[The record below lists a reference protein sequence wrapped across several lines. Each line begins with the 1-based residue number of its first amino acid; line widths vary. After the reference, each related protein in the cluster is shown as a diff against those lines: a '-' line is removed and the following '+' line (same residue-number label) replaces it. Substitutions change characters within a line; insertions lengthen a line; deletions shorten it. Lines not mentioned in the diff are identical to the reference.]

1 MPSRR
6 SLLLTA
12 RALPLAGLLPP
23 VARAAWADSGDDAW
37 PDIREAL
44 FADRPI
50 GDGAGIIALE
60 APKRAQDA
68 AIVPI
73 SVTAQMPQTE
83 ARYIAAVHLIVDKNP
98 APLVGV
104 FRFTVDSGSA
114 SFATRVRVNEYTNIR
129 AIAELNDG
137 ALVMAETFV
146 KAAGGCSAPALKDA
160 EQALANLGKMK
171 LKQTEPVVLDRPN
184 EAQLLISH
192 PNFSGMQFDQIS
204 RNYIPAH
211 FVQAIEVRYGD
222 RLVLAVEGNISLSED
237 PSIHFHYVPHEAG
250 TLSVAVTDSDGL
262 KFSQAWPV
270 TPVPAS

>member
-1 MPSRR
+1 MTSRR
-6 SLLLTA
+6 ALLLSA
-12 RALPLAGLLPP
+12 ALLPLVP
-23 VARAAWADSGDDAW
+23 RAVPADSADDPW
-37 PDIREAL
+37 SDIREAL
-44 FADRPI
+44 FAGKTI
-50 GDGAGIIALE
+50 GAGDGIIALE
-60 APKRAQDA
+60 APKRAHDA

-73 SVTAQMPQTE
+73 SVTAEIPQTE
-83 ARYIAAVHLIVDKNP
+83 QRYIAAVHLIVDKNP
-98 APLVGV
+98 APVVGV

-137 ALVMAETFV
+137 SLVMAETFV

-160 EQALANLGKMK
+160 EQALARLGKMK
-171 LKQTEPVVLDRPN
+171 LNQAGPVVLDRPN

-211 FVQAIEVRYGD
+211 FVQNIKVSYGD

-237 PSIHFHYVPHEAG
+237 PSIHFHYVPHAPAEIA
-250 TLSVAVTDSDGL
+250 VEVTDSDGL
-262 KFSQAWPV
+262 KFSQSWPV

>member
-6 SLLLTA
+6 ALLLSA
-12 RALPLAGLLPP
+12 ALLPLA
-23 VARAAWADSGDDAW
+23 ARAVPADSGDDPW
-37 PDIREAL
+37 PDIRAAL
-44 FADRPI
+44 FGDKPI
-50 GDGAGIIALE
+50 GDAAGLLTIE
-60 APKRAQDA
+60 APKRAHDA

-73 SVTAQMPQTE
+73 SVTAAIPQTQE
-83 ARYIAAVHLIVDKNP
+83 RYIAAVHLIVDKNP
-98 APLVGV
+98 APVVGV

-137 ALVMAETFV
+137 ALVMAERFV

-160 EQALANLGKMK
+160 EQALANIGKMK
-171 LKQTEPVVLDRPN
+171 LKQAGAVVLDRPN

-211 FVQAIEVRYGD
+211 FVQTIEVRYGD
-222 RLVLAVEGNISLSED
+222 RLVLTVEGNISLSED
-237 PSIHFHYVPHEAG
+237 PSIHFHYVPHAPAEIA
-250 TLSVAVTDSDGL
+250 VEVTDSDGL
-262 KFSQAWPV
+262 KFSQSWPV
-270 TPVPAS
+270 DPVPAS